1 MVVAMAEGTDKPTP
15 KQGHEAQ
22 KRALQGGSQEQT
34 SQSKAWTRREFGGKT
49 VWDWLQLLIVP
60 IMLSLITVAFTWQQ
74 NTRQQ
79 QIENQRAQAERDL
92 QEQRAQQA
100 TLQAYLD
107 QMGTLL
113 LDRDLRNASEDSDV
127 RRLARARTLVV
138 LDALSSGRQNR
149 VFRFLEETELIQTS
163 PPIISLKYASLSDLE
178 LKGNQLLKGSDLT
191 QANLSGGDLAKATLE
206 GTDLSGAHLEGA
218 NLSGANLRNA
228 KLSGAFLYDTDLSDA
243 DLSGAD
249 LSDAQGRF
257 KSGAR
262 MSGTNLDGADLG
274 GADLTKARVTEE
286 QLREAES
293 LESATMPNG
302 QKYEDWLKS
311 KGRTE
316 NTENLRPWL
325 RFGTNFVEA
334 RLAESQQMSFAL

>member
-1 MVVAMAEGTDKPTP
+1 MIEMAEGTDKPTP

-22 KRALQGGSQEQT
+22 KRAPQRGSQEQT

-74 NTRQQ
+74 NARQQ
-79 QIENQRAQAERDL
+79 QIEDHRTQQAQKIENQRAEAERAL

-138 LDALSSGRQNR
+138 LDALGSDRLDR
-149 VFRFLEETELIQTS
+149 ALRFLEETELIQAGPS
-163 PPIISLKYASLSDLE
+163 DRPPIVSLKYANLRNLE
-178 LKGNQLLKGSDLT
+178 LTGKQLLRNTDLT
-191 QANLSGGDLAKATLE
+191 QATLSGADLAEAHLE
-206 GTDLSGAHLEGA
+206 GTDLSGAHLGGA
-218 NLSGANLRNA
+218 DLTGAYLMDA
-228 KLSGAFLYDTDLSDA
+228 KLSGAYLYDTDLGEA

-249 LSDAQGRF
+249 LSDAEGRF
-257 KSGAR
+257 ESGAR
-262 MSGTNLDGADLG
+262 MVRTRLDGADLG
-274 GADLTKARVTEE
+274 GADLTNARVTEE

-293 LESATMPNG
+293 LEGATMPDG
-302 QKYEDWLKS
+302 QKYEDWLEDKQS
-311 KGRTE
+311 GRE
-316 NTENLRPWL
+316 D
-325 RFGTNFVEA
+325 
-334 RLAESQQMSFAL
+334 

>member
-1 MVVAMAEGTDKPTP
+1 
-15 KQGHEAQ
+15 
-22 KRALQGGSQEQT
+22 
-34 SQSKAWTRREFGGKT
+34 
-49 VWDWLQLLIVP
+49 
-60 IMLSLITVAFTWQQ
+60 
-74 NTRQQ
+74 
-79 QIENQRAQAERDL
+79 
-92 QEQRAQQA
+92 
-100 TLQAYLD
+100 
-107 QMGTLL
+107 L

-218 NLSGANLRNA
+218 NLSGANLRDA

-286 QLREAES
+286 QLREAKS
-293 LESATMPNG
+293 LEGATMPDG

-311 KGRTE
+311 TDRAE
-316 NTENLRPWL
+316 NMENLGP
-325 RFGTNFVEA
+325 
-334 RLAESQQMSFAL
+334 S

>member
-22 KRALQGGSQEQT
+22 KRTVQRGPQKQT
-34 SQSKAWTRREFGGKT
+34 GQSEAWTHKEFGGKT

-74 NTRQQ
+74 NARQQ
-79 QIENQRAQAERDL
+79 HIEDKRTQQAQEIEDRRAQAERDL

-113 LDRDLRNASEDSDV
+113 LDRGLRNASEDSDV

-138 LDALSSGRQNR
+138 LDALASDRQDR
-149 VFRFLEETELIQTS
+149 VFRFLEETELIQAAPPDR
-163 PPIISLKYASLSDLE
+163 PPIVSLKYANLRDLE
-178 LKGNQLLKGSDLT
+178 LTGKQLLRNTDLT
-191 QANLSGGDLAKATLE
+191 QAWLSGADLTEAHLE
-206 GTDLSGAHLEGA
+206 GTDLSGAHLGEADLTGA
-218 NLSGANLRNA
+218 YLMDA
-228 KLSGAFLYDTDLSDA
+228 KLSGAYLYDTDLGGA

-249 LSDAQGRF
+249 LSDAEGRF
-257 KSGAR
+257 ESGAR
-262 MSGTNLDGADLG
+262 MIRTRLDGADLS

-311 KGRTE
+311 KGRAA
-316 NTENLRPWL
+316 NTENLGP
-325 RFGTNFVEA
+325 
-334 RLAESQQMSFAL
+334 S

>member
-1 MVVAMAEGTDKPTP
+1 MANGTDKPTP
-15 KQGHEAQ
+15 ERGHEAQ
-22 KRALQGGSQEQT
+22 KRALQRGAQEQT
-34 SQSKAWTRREFGGKT
+34 RQSKAWTHREFGGKT

-79 QIENQRAQAERDL
+79 QIERQQNERQQQLEDHRAQQAQKIENQRAQAERDL

-138 LDALSSGRQNR
+138 LDALASDRQDR
-149 VFRFLEETELIQTS
+149 VFRFLEETELIQAVPPDR
-163 PPIISLKYASLSDLE
+163 PPIVSLKYASLRDLK
-178 LKGNQLLKGSDLT
+178 LTGKQLLRNTDLT
-191 QANLSGGDLAKATLE
+191 QATLSGAALSEAHLE
-206 GTDLSGAHLEGA
+206 GTDLSGAHLGNADLTGA
-218 NLSGANLRNA
+218 YLMDA
-228 KLSGAFLYDTDLSDA
+228 KLSGAYLYDTDLGGA

-249 LSDAQGRF
+249 LSDAEGRF

-262 MSGTNLDGADLG
+262 MIRTRLDGADLS

-293 LESATMPNG
+293 LEGATMPDG
-302 QKYEDWLKS
+302 QKYEDWLKN
-311 KGRTE
+311 KGSGEDGE
-316 NTENLRPWL
+316 NSGP
-325 RFGTNFVEA
+325 
-334 RLAESQQMSFAL
+334 